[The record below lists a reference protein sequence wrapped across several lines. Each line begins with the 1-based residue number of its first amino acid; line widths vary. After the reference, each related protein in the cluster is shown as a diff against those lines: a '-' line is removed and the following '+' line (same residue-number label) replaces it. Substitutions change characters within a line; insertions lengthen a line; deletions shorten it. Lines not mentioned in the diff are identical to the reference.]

1 MLLINSSGQL
11 VTPTLSGRE
20 IPITGVIFME
30 NIYAAKCLLMVLKAL
45 NGKESVDDIIDDTVK
60 FAIK

>member
-1 MLLINSSGQL
+1 MINTSGQL

-20 IPITGVIFME
+20 IAITGVIFMDR
-30 NIYAAKCLLMVLKAL
+30 IYVLKCCQLAIT
-45 NGKESVDDIIDDTVK
+45 GQKQSKDDLLDDVLK